1 MKFSLPRRLRFRLA
15 FKQTVSF
22 ALLVALLAWGAYA
35 LFAHRIYDQL
45 DDELQDRSIAVRSM
59 LQVRNGEVRWLNK
72 EADREVSEQF
82 ERSIRYFDLLDEQ
95 GRKLETSS
103 GMAALHLP
111 FGDSAKRCL
120 QTGNTEFT
128 TVKLPGDSRL
138 RLVNFSVVGLQQRH
152 YVMRLAIS
160 MEQADQDVAR
170 LRWFILVLLPAVF
183 LIHGLTSWVMTGQ
196 TLRPLEQLT
205 AAAARINP
213 FDPNSR
219 LPVLGTNDELDE
231 LSITLNSAIAR
242 LQASFQRMSEFL
254 RNLSHE
260 VRQPLTVMR
269 AETEQALRQHDSDS
283 NYRETLSSQLQH
295 VELLARTVS
304 DLMEMAQSESDQI
317 KLDRQSEDLSEL
329 VQAAIDGMRIKAGEH
344 NIHISGA
351 VQQSMIGQF
360 DAGQIWRL
368 LLNLLENA
376 IKYNQPEGRV
386 DVSLTSHNGMA
397 IISVSDTGYG
407 IPAEEQARIFDRG
420 YRTQSARKS
429 AVPGTGLGLHFA
441 RAIAEAHGGTI
452 ELTSVVGH
460 GSCFRISLPLL
471 PGGTAAESDL
481 TSRPDSAIH

>member
-1 MKFSLPRRLRFRLA
+1 MKFPLPRRLRSRLA

-72 EADREVSEQF
+72 EADREVRDQF

-95 GRKLETSS
+95 GHKLDTST
-103 GMAALHLP
+103 GMAALRVP
-111 FGDSAKRCL
+111 FGATAARCL
-120 QTGNTEFT
+120 QSENPEYE
-128 TVKLPGDSRL
+128 TVNQGGSQL
-138 RLVNFSVVGLQQRH
+138 RLVNVSVTGMQQRH
-152 YVMRLAIS
+152 FVLRLAMS

-183 LIHGLTSWVMTGQ
+183 VIHGLTSWVIIGN
-196 TLRPLEQLT
+196 TLKPLDQIT

-213 FDPNSR
+213 FDPNHR
-219 LPVLGTNDELDE
+219 LPVVGTNDELDE
-231 LSITLNSAIAR
+231 LSITINSAFAR

-269 AETEQALRQHDSDS
+269 AETEQALRQSDSDS
-283 NYRETLSSQLQH
+283 RYRETLSSQLQH

-317 KLDRQSEDLSEL
+317 KLQRQPEDLSEL
-329 VQAAIDGMRIKAGEH
+329 VQAAIDGMRIKASEN
-344 NIHISGA
+344 NIHISGT
-351 VQQSMIGQF
+351 VQQNVNGQF

-386 DVSLTSHNGMA
+386 DVSLTTHNGMA
-397 IISVSDTGYG
+397 IISVSDTGHG
-407 IPAEEQARIFDRG
+407 IAPEEQAKIFDRG

-429 AVPGTGLGLHFA
+429 SLPGTGLGLHFA

-452 ELTSVVGH
+452 ELTSVVGR
-460 GSCFRISLPLL
+460 GSCFRIALPIHSG
-471 PGGTAAESDL
+471 PVTEAEL
-481 TSRPDSAIH
+481 VTHPDSTVN